1 MGQPAVDIFMEE
13 IPDLNFFKVGIGRRE
28 PRLFASLEDSLGIKA
43 VTSFGFDLVE
53 SIDVLDKVQDETLI
67 ILLSMAHGVMF
78 AESRMCYFLPKQF
91 EQLKEDYLVMK
102 LSGVKQ

>member
-1 MGQPAVDIFMEE
+1 MNQPAASIFLDE
-13 IPDLNFFKVGIGRRE
+13 IPDLNFFKVRIGRPD

-43 VTSFGFDLVE
+43 VMSFGFDLVD
-53 SIDVLDKVQDETLI
+53 SIDVLDKSEDEDLI
-67 ILLSMAHGVMF
+67 MLLSMKHGVMF

-91 EQLKEDYLVMK
+91 EQLKEDYFVMK

>member
-1 MGQPAVDIFMEE
+1 MNDASIDIFREE
-13 IPDLNFFKVGIGRRE
+13 MPNLNFFKVGIGRRE
-28 PRLFASLEDSLGIKA
+28 PRLFASLEDSLGIKT

-53 SIDVLDKVQDETLI
+53 SIDVLDRIEDETLI

>member
-1 MGQPAVDIFMEE
+1 
-13 IPDLNFFKVGIGRRE
+13 
-28 PRLFASLEDSLGIKA
+28 
-43 VTSFGFDLVE
+43 
-53 SIDVLDKVQDETLI
+53 
-67 ILLSMAHGVMF
+67 MF